1 MGIHRSAIRRQRR
14 TDAAETKVEN
24 RFVKTKERV
33 RRDARMLEKI
43 KGGDLPYTPPVMSW
57 LSREIGK
64 RSTLITADDIK
75 SLIA

>member
-24 RFVKTKERV
+24 RFVKTKERA

-43 KGGDLPYTPPVMSW
+43 KGGDLPYTPAVMSW

-64 RSTLITADDIK
+64 RSTLITTDDIK

>member
-64 RSTLITADDIK
+64 RSTLITTDDIK

>member
-14 TDAAETKVEN
+14 TDAAETKAEN
-24 RFVKTKERV
+24 RIVKTKERV

-43 KGGDLPYTPPVMSW
+43 KVGDLPYAPPVMSW
-57 LSREIGK
+57 LSRKIGK

>member
-14 TDAAETKVEN
+14 TDAAETKAEN
-24 RFVKTKERV
+24 RIVKTKERI

>member
-24 RFVKTKERV
+24 RFVKTKERA

-64 RSTLITADDIK
+64 RSTLITTDDIK